1 MPDALTIGIGFAA
14 LALGCVL
21 GWLLRARHSQAE
33 KAAINAGWRDH
44 YDAQNSERKRIEQQN
59 RSLMRQVSELQLK
72 LRGRTSY
79 ARGDNPAANDESSDS
94 REPRQPTDAGEAA
107 NDTVAHSLEQAQQ
120 RAARLQSE
128 LQKWQ
133 ERLPPLIERFRE
145 RDGEAQRLEAELTDA
160 KALIARYEQQPSF
173 DETRAGAYPPGDP
186 DTAADAS
193 NDMLAEEPTGAL
205 MAIRGIGPKTCRR
218 LADIGFIQLKDLASA
233 TDEAIERIDADVP
246 GARGKAKGWRKQ
258 AISLLEALG
267 EQ

>member
-14 LALGCVL
+14 LAVGCAL
-21 GWLLRARHSQAE
+21 GWVIRARRSEAE

-44 YDAQNSERKRIEQQN
+44 HNAQNSERKRIEQQN
-59 RSLMRQVSELQLK
+59 RSLMRQISELQLK
-72 LRGRTSY
+72 LKSNG
-79 ARGDNPAANDESSDS
+79 GHVQKNDAANDESP
-94 REPRQPTDAGEAA
+94 EPRGPLPANDAIEAA
-107 NDTVAHSLEQAQQ
+107 NGSVAQSIEQAQQ

-133 ERLPPLIERFRE
+133 ERLPPLIERFRD
-145 RDGEAQRLEAELTDA
+145 RDDDARRLEAELVDA
-160 KALIARYEQQPSF
+160 KALIARYEQQPRF

-193 NDMLAEEPTGAL
+193 NDMLAGEPTGAL

-218 LADIGFIQLKDLASA
+218 LADIGFNQLNDLAEAS
-233 TDEAIERIDADVP
+233 DEAIEQIDADVP